1 MDIFDKFK
9 DNIPH
14 ILFYGNVKEDII
26 KHLEQYYPPKLSD
39 KYIMKLYCGT
49 SKGIKT

>member
-14 ILFYGNVKEDII
+14 ILFYGNVKEDNYKNTSNNII
-26 KHLEQYYPPKLSD
+26 HLSCL
-39 KYIMKLYCGT
+39 INIL
-49 SKGIKT
+49 